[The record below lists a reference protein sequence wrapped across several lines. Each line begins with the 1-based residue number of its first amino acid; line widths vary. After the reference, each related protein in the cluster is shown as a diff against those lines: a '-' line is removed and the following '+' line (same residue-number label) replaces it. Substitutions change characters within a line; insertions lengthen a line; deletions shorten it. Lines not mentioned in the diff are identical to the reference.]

1 MQSST
6 LPPSSIAS
14 SPVLSNLPKGSQA
27 APAAA
32 SNKATSTSSIATAS
46 GPQRFPYLFRSVL
59 DFPRRIAH
67 PPTPPVPR
75 VGTVRSFKL
84 TPCYL
89 VSLQDVVAGR
99 HLPPLGRKE
108 FEDFLYFKE
117 YSVENLYFYIWFNQ
131 YQAEWTQ
138 WAKSVQKEGRSIDSN
153 GTLLAH
159 TNTNTSEDQTH
170 EDEQDEKKK
179 KKSGS
184 NENSTRNG
192 RVSSSS
198 LDDAQPDRHLAMSYL
213 RAKQTFFTPGS
224 RWELNLPQKTLQL
237 LLHPPE
243 GQRHPGPRS
252 HPHPSAFASVRFDVE
267 NYLNASLSRFIV
279 QNGGNA
285 GRQRGAFAVIVG
297 LLAIGLGLLPIILTS
312 LPYTPSGPNNPI
324 NNNHPNAT
332 MSPPHRPWSTRLERL
347 SSIPPLWLG
356 FATLIAG
363 LHGVCVVI
371 FLFGDAR
378 QLYPYELKRPSISS
392 PIACAP
398 TLAMNPNLIA
408 NGADQRRHQRLHRKR
423 RRGDGDDGRKRLS
436 VGVVAVPGHEQG
448 QGRGAAARGPPHV
461 QGGETFAVERES
473 GREEGRAHFIAH
485 VNLDG
490 RRRRRGGVNA
500 GVDSSATSDANSRTV
515 EGEGEGEEE
524 ADVGRQGGYKRQ
536 SLYESAEDDE
546 EEEEGEEEDEEEE
559 EDDVFG
565 VGRGKGSSGKA
576 RSRSPS
582 RSTSH
587 SVGFELEDH
596 HRHLPLVFDFDSLPL
611 PPGMRVP
618 EWKTTSSKVN
628 SNDVSTTGTL
638 ASPSSH
644 YMPHHFGGGFGDI
657 EMEEGGSSRV
667 DLHSV
672 VHSHS
677 RRHEQEVEPQVGTGP
692 KLRRVFCGVGGWSWS
707 WSRDRTVFAPLTKV
721 LDPVVTRTQWEIVM
735 RSSLVALA
743 MSLVVGC
750 GSLALP

>member
-32 SNKATSTSSIATAS
+32 SNKATSTTISSTATAS
-46 GPQRFPYLFRSVL
+46 GPQRFPYLFRSIL

-131 YQAEWTQ
+131 YQSEWTQ
-138 WAKSVQKEGRSIDSN
+138 WAKRVQKEGRSIDSN
-153 GTLLAH
+153 GGTLLAH

-170 EDEQDEKKK
+170 EGEQDKKK
-179 KKSGS
+179 KKNSGS
-184 NENSTRNG
+184 NEHSTRNG

-312 LPYTPSGPNNPI
+312 LPYTPSGPNN
-324 NNNHPNAT
+324 NNNNPNAT
-332 MSPPHRPWSTRLERL
+332 ITPAATALHPHRPWSTRLERL

-378 QLYPYELKRPSISS
+378 QLYPYELKRPRISS

-408 NGADQRRHQRLHRKR
+408 NGADRHQHQRLHRKR
-423 RRGDGDDGRKRLS
+423 RRGDGDGDGTNDGRKRLS
-436 VGVVAVPGHEQG
+436 VGVVAVPGQG
-448 QGRGAAARGPPHV
+448 QGRGGTGAAAVATARGPPHTHV
-461 QGGETFAVERES
+461 EGGETFAVERES

-490 RRRRRGGVNA
+490 RRRRGGVNA
-500 GVDSSATSDANSRTV
+500 GVDSSATSDANSRT
-515 EGEGEGEEE
+515 
-524 ADVGRQGGYKRQ
+524 
-536 SLYESAEDDE
+536 
-546 EEEEGEEEDEEEE
+546 
-559 EDDVFG
+559 
-565 VGRGKGSSGKA
+565 
-576 RSRSPS
+576 
-582 RSTSH
+582 
-587 SVGFELEDH
+587 
-596 HRHLPLVFDFDSLPL
+596 
-611 PPGMRVP
+611 
-618 EWKTTSSKVN
+618 
-628 SNDVSTTGTL
+628 
-638 ASPSSH
+638 
-644 YMPHHFGGGFGDI
+644 
-657 EMEEGGSSRV
+657 
-667 DLHSV
+667 
-672 VHSHS
+672 
-677 RRHEQEVEPQVGTGP
+677 
-692 KLRRVFCGVGGWSWS
+692 
-707 WSRDRTVFAPLTKV
+707 
-721 LDPVVTRTQWEIVM
+721 
-735 RSSLVALA
+735 
-743 MSLVVGC
+743 
-750 GSLALP
+750 

>member
-1 MQSST
+1 
-6 LPPSSIAS
+6 
-14 SPVLSNLPKGSQA
+14 
-27 APAAA
+27 
-32 SNKATSTSSIATAS
+32 
-46 GPQRFPYLFRSVL
+46 
-59 DFPRRIAH
+59 
-67 PPTPPVPR
+67 
-75 VGTVRSFKL
+75 
-84 TPCYL
+84 
-89 VSLQDVVAGR
+89 
-99 HLPPLGRKE
+99 
-108 FEDFLYFKE
+108 
-117 YSVENLYFYIWFNQ
+117 
-131 YQAEWTQ
+131 
-138 WAKSVQKEGRSIDSN
+138 
-153 GTLLAH
+153 
-159 TNTNTSEDQTH
+159 
-170 EDEQDEKKK
+170 
-179 KKSGS
+179 
-184 NENSTRNG
+184 
-192 RVSSSS
+192 
-198 LDDAQPDRHLAMSYL
+198 
-213 RAKQTFFTPGS
+213 
-224 RWELNLPQKTLQL
+224 
-237 LLHPPE
+237 
-243 GQRHPGPRS
+243 
-252 HPHPSAFASVRFDVE
+252 
-267 NYLNASLSRFIV
+267 
-279 QNGGNA
+279 
-285 GRQRGAFAVIVG
+285 
-297 LLAIGLGLLPIILTS
+297 
-312 LPYTPSGPNNPI
+312 
-324 NNNHPNAT
+324 

-448 QGRGAAARGPPHV
+448 QGRGGAAARGPPHV

-559 EDDVFG
+559 DDVFG

-596 HRHLPLVFDFDSLPL
+596 HRRPFRISIPYGQVPLQSPISATTTTTTTYATATHPDLPLVFDFDSLPL